1 MRQAIEEPIES
12 SLCSDVSS
20 GVPIPWPP
28 PCEPVSSMVELL
40 LLLMA
45 ALIVIVAFA
54 DDDDLPG
61 PRRCFAHA
69 VGAR

>member
-1 MRQAIEEPIES
+1 
-12 SLCSDVSS
+12 
-20 GVPIPWPP
+20 
-28 PCEPVSSMVELL
+28 MVDLL
-40 LLLMA
+40 LLLAA

-61 PRRCFAHA
+61 PRRCFAHV

>member
-1 MRQAIEEPIES
+1 
-12 SLCSDVSS
+12 
-20 GVPIPWPP
+20 
-28 PCEPVSSMVELL
+28 MVELL

-69 VGAR
+69 AGTR